1 VPAESAP
8 KGAPLVIAVEVEGG
22 LAIPRDAFAKV
33 VPAAAELYNAAGE
46 VVARTEPLAVR
57 DQAVFVPIAAA
68 QRREVSSV
76 RLRAASGVAWIAL
89 IHRPTEIL
97 DLAQSSK
104 QVKLKEALSGLGGN
118 TEDLGKL
125 IATIE
130 RVIFDEPEAAAG
142 DRRTRS
148 AKAQEDPRRGRER
161 PESLEVELDAQKKRP
176 LRRILETGDL
186 AYLLD
191 ALLRQLGIGL
201 ERSEASIDDKGRSE
215 EEQVSQDD
223 SDEPPQP
230 RPEIDDVDVA
240 KLCRG
245 KVRRVVSRIGQ
256 QLARA
261 AEAKSKSATILLQL
275 VAVLALLRELRT
287 IEKNPRWLKIHE
299 TLVDPDALE
308 QLYLDVLAYLF
319 GRKYQLYEAITT
331 TLGDERFDEL
341 ARMKGLLI
349 WLAWECGVK
358 LDERF
363 SIAEAPEDVEQR
375 VQDKAALL
383 EFALIMQAD
392 TLARVEAS
400 ESITRTATSGR
411 AGAGAAW
418 LAQYSRWADRIEG
431 VVRKLESGVGVKRGS
446 LHCGD
451 LAVIT
456 TVVPPRPR
464 VVAGVSSDRV
474 TLVDFGEDST
484 TISYQP
490 SRVERVAV

>member
-1 VPAESAP
+1 MIW
-8 KGAPLVIAVEVEGG
+8 L
-22 LAIPRDAFAKV
+22 
-33 VPAAAELYNAAGE
+33 
-46 VVARTEPLAVR
+46 
-57 DQAVFVPIAAA
+57 
-68 QRREVSSV
+68 
-76 RLRAASGVAWIAL
+76 AL
-89 IHRPTEIL
+89 IHRPSAIR

-104 QVKLKEALSGLGGN
+104 QAKLKEALTGLGGN
-118 TEDLGKL
+118 TENLGKL

-130 RVIFDEPEAAAG
+130 SVIFDEPEAAAG
-142 DRRTRS
+142 ASRARS
-148 AKAQEDPRRGRER
+148 GKFNEDSSKGRAR
-161 PESLEVELDAQKKRP
+161 PDSLEIQLDAQTNPP

-201 ERSEASIDDKGRSE
+201 ERREASIDDKGRSE
-215 EEQVSQDD
+215 EEQVNQDD

-230 RPEIDDVDVA
+230 KAEADDAAVA

-256 QLARA
+256 QLERA
-261 AEAKSKSATILLQL
+261 AEGKSKRPTIFLQL
-275 VAVLALLRELRT
+275 IAVLALLRELRT
-287 IEKNPRWLKIHE
+287 IEKNPRWVKIHE
-299 TLVDPDALE
+299 TLVNLDDLE
-308 QLYLDVLAYLF
+308 QLYWDVLSYLF
-319 GRKYQLYEAITT
+319 GRKYQLYDAITT

-363 SIAEAPEDVEQR
+363 SIAEEPEDVERR

-383 EFALIMQAD
+383 EFALIMQSDA
-392 TLARVEAS
+392 LARGEAS
-400 ESITRTATSGR
+400 ESITRTASSGR

-418 LAQYSRWADRIEG
+418 LAQYSRWADRVEA
-431 VVRKLESGVGVKRGS
+431 VVRVLQTPGGTKRGP

-456 TVVPPRPR
+456 TVDSPRPR
-464 VVAGVSSDRV
+464 VVAGVSNDRV
-474 TLVDFGEDST
+474 ALVDFGEDSG

-490 SRVERVAV
+490 NRVEGVAV